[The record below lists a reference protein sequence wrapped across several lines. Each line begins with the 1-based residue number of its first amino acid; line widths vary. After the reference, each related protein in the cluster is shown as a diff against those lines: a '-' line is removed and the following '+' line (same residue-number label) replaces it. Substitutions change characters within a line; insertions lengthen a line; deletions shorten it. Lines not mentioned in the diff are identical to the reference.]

1 MLTVPAELDDTGCIS
16 QTGGPP
22 SRNVTLAG
30 HNGSNSSDNGAGG
43 ARGGS
48 FGSFTTWPG
57 PGPQSGHSEV
67 EVGVP
72 AGPLRSI
79 NPLANAIDLR
89 STRSVSQESVPSA
102 EAAASKWKVIQR
114 AIKANMQELKAVVAS
129 AETGGGGSVVRSSPR
144 AAEVAASSR
153 ELGSSSSS
161 DSGRD

>member
-22 SRNVTLAG
+22 CRNVTLAG
-30 HNGSNSSDNGAGG
+30 HNGSNGSDNGAGSG
-43 ARGGS
+43 RGGS
-48 FGSFTTWPG
+48 FGSFTWPG
-57 PGPQSGHSEV
+57 PGLQSGHSEV
-67 EVGVP
+67 QVGVP

-129 AETGGGGSVVRSSPR
+129 AETGGGSAVRSSPR

-153 ELGSSSSS
+153 ELGSSSS
-161 DSGRD
+161 DSGGD